1 MTVRIATEGKIKRQ
15 PSRRCPGSRQQ
26 SGLAGRWVHEEEEE
40 EEDSLKHWLDPRHE
54 GVHSAKSVATLAA
67 DAKRP
72 ER

>member
-1 MTVRIATEGKIKRQ
+1 MHK
-15 PSRRCPGSRQQ
+15 
-26 SGLAGRWVHEEEEE
+26 EEEMEE